1 MYHEGLSHEEIEGA
15 INTKYP
21 KLKRSKRAIRE
32 RIGLLRK
39 SSQVND
45 KTRQLAL
52 AQRYGE
58 TNTEPSDKALM
69 FKERL
74 RQGYYKNLTSA
85 RQGLSRYEVSP
96 FEREQLRAAAEEH
109 FNPKQSTEMTPGVE
123 PEALIDYYHNLTKP
137 PVVPPDISFSTALA
151 LLISKK
157 LTKTVADFLVS
168 AHDSGYDIPTLVA
181 ALKKVA

>member
-74 RQGYYKNLTSA
+74 RQGYYK
-85 RQGLSRYEVSP
+85 
-96 FEREQLRAAAEEH
+96 EH